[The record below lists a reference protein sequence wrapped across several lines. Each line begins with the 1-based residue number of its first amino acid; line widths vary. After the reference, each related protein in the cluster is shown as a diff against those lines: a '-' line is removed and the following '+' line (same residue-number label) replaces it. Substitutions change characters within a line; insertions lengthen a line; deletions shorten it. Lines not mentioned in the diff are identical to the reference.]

1 MSLEENTPEQSK
13 AAEQPD
19 PLIEARG
26 LLGKRLVQA
35 REARELGLNEAS
47 EQLRIRKAYL
57 QGLESGDWKALPE
70 EVYAMGF
77 LRQYAA
83 LLGVDISQDME
94 ALKSGEYRL
103 TKPFTMPDPPI
114 SMNRTWALA
123 AGICFLLLLILFNVV
138 GDGEKEMSPP
148 PPPALENTPADTTLM
163 PPLLTEQADTRP
175 STPDTGTDTVGAT
188 DRVETATDSHPGEAM
203 PARHMKHSTAAPDK
217 TTPVEKKTTPTPA
230 QQAPEPTVD
239 TAVSFTQAS
248 SGRVTGHSYHLTAV
262 DADVWLQLHH
272 ADGSLAKEALLRAG
286 QTLRLNIKD
295 DILLLTSGKPR
306 ALLISIDGQSIARA
320 GTLGEAGKVLR
331 DYRLQL
337 PSSVPAGS
345 NP

>member
-1 MSLEENTPEQSK
+1 MSPEENALEKST

-35 REARELGLNEAS
+35 RETRELGLNEAS

-148 PPPALENTPADTTLM
+148 PPPALESTPTDTALM
-163 PPLLTEQADTRP
+163 PPPLTEQADTRP
-175 STPDTGTDTVGAT
+175 STSVTGAATSVTTDKAAT
-188 DRVETATDSHPGEAM
+188 AATDSHPGEAM
-203 PARHMKHSTAAPDK
+203 PARHLKPSTTKPDK
-217 TTPVEKKTTPTPA
+217 TAPVKKKATPA
-230 QQAPEPTVD
+230 SAQPAPAANTVANSAQ
-239 TAVSFTQAS
+239 TP
-248 SGRVTGHSYHLTAV
+248 SGPVTEHRYHLTAV

-295 DILLLTSGKPR
+295 DILLLTSGKPQ
-306 ALLISIDGQSIARA
+306 ALVISIDGQTIARV

-337 PSSVPAGS
+337 PASAPAGDT
-345 NP
+345 P